1 MNLRDGRTHSASG
14 VVASPTWKLV
24 DPSSSDCNQIISFPS
39 PSQCAS
45 PTALELLNN
54 VEEPV
59 ERSIT
64 QRPYLREWVV
74 KLYVEVVYRARV
86 PSEFGRAVP
95 RRGALSIAAGVK
107 IEELDVALTETT
119 IMNNMKTRVIG
130 DLVNATILTIFLE
143 MSISKQRSGLG

>member
-1 MNLRDGRTHSASG
+1 
-14 VVASPTWKLV
+14 
-24 DPSSSDCNQIISFPS
+24 
-39 PSQCAS
+39 
-45 PTALELLNN
+45 
-54 VEEPV
+54 VEEPA

-107 IEELDVALTETT
+107 IEELDVASTDTT
-119 IMNNMKTRVIG
+119 IKKSMKTRAIG
-130 DLVNATILTIFLE
+130 DLVNVDMLTIFLE
-143 MSISKQRSGLG
+143 MDIEAAQ